1 MDEPSTYVIVGRL
14 AVAAF
19 VMIAPTLL
27 FLGLVRGLE
36 RIRDDDLIT
45 EWARSR
51 GDGHEYETPTN
62 DDVLAVLAAGPDF
75 GRTERSSSNVR
86 CPACGV
92 TNRTDMMY
100 CRECLTSL
108 SPESV

>member
-1 MDEPSTYVIVGRL
+1 MDDPSTYGIVGRL

-19 VMIAPTLL
+19 VIIAPTIL

-36 RIRDDDLIT
+36 RLRDDDLIN

-51 GDGHEYETPTN
+51 GNGNEITTN
-62 DDVLAVLAAGPDF
+62 DDVLAVLGGGLDFERAG
-75 GRTERSSSNVR
+75 TANVH

-92 TNRTDMMY
+92 ANRTSMRY
-100 CRECLTSL
+100 CRECLTRLPS
-108 SPESV
+108 